1 MLKNNNGNSKI
12 KKNGITN
19 NETKDNKNEEK
30 VMESKDLKSSIMT
43 DNVSNF
49 FNNQNQGN
57 FQDNFS
63 STSYQTLHK
72 ILNKVD
78 PKPLNANKKYNLSHL
93 YTSDALYRTS
103 ANFKPKTNNNL
114 IEKNGKFTPLYY
126 KTTSKNGTK
135 TDFYNTKHKLDNRT
149 EKQIYLN
156 IETEDIN
163 SDMNHNLNFN
173 TSSSNNYHT
182 LENKR
187 NFFYDEHKNKLIKNK
202 NQNKTLSIKKKKEI
216 ISSKLYKSPHSTY
229 KKSLINFINNP
240 YNPYA
245 TNWPNSFLKKGF
257 QLGLKQTNSIHFG
270 VPSLSIKQLKKNV
283 ILPPVYNIKYNQFS
297 YNNNKDIKSNE
308 SIVTFYNKDK
318 TIKSLNLYLNLKE
331 KSEAELMQEYKKKI
345 MKELNIIEYDEE
357 EEDEDEEGEEEEDDN
372 EEEEEDEEGE
382 ESEGSEEKSEEV
394 K

>member
-1 MLKNNNGNSKI
+1 MNMLINNNGNSKI

-202 NQNKTLSIKKKKEI
+202 NQNKTLSVKKKKEI
-216 ISSKLYKSPHSTY
+216 ISSKLYKSPYSTN

-257 QLGLKQTNSIHFG
+257 QLGLKLLPHIRKWIASDHVYTARFG
-270 VPSLSIKQLKKNV
+270 LRMLMNEFLGKDFREEYLALAASAAGDDYYLKMMIAWYFATALAKQYDAAVRYLEEGKLDERTRKKAIQKAV
-283 ILPPVYNIKYNQFS
+283 
-297 YNNNKDIKSNE
+297 E
-308 SIVTFYNKDK
+308 SRRVSGEHKEYL
-318 TIKSLNLYLNLKE
+318 KSLR
-331 KSEAELMQEYKKKI
+331 
-345 MKELNIIEYDEE
+345 
-357 EEDEDEEGEEEEDDN
+357 
-372 EEEEEDEEGE
+372 
-382 ESEGSEEKSEEV
+382 
-394 K
+394 